1 MWRRVTSPATL
12 QKLYKIVS
20 FCGIQMQCNTSDM
33 WPHFFIPIEPM
44 HSKIPPHR
52 IQNANIQGRS
62 PSIQMYSLKLRRLK
76 YTVLEKAEC
85 GAKRRRAARASG
97 LRIALSSACN
107 LGRWCLW
114 LRIRPEH
121 RGYGFSTC
129 FCLWNTRYSLYH
141 TWFFHKSWVQFCR
154 N

>member
-1 MWRRVTSPATL
+1 VTQSHFASDITKAVQNRVFLRNPNAAQYIRYVTAFLHPDRTNAL
-12 QKLYKIVS
+12 Q
-20 FCGIQMQCNTSDM
+20 M
-33 WPHFFIPIEPM
+33 
-44 HSKIPPHR
+44 PPHR

-85 GAKRRRAARASG
+85 EAKRRRAARVSR
-97 LRIALSSACN
+97 LRIALSSAYN

-121 RGYGFSTC
+121 GGYGFSTC